1 MFIDEPHLYS
11 MMLIY
16 VYIYIYLFIWDW
28 LNPHELYVMYDVTT
42 LCWDISRL
50 LRFLRPQIPVDYIQF
65 TRAGVG
71 IDRSLVTGR
80 TSPCIRAGT
89 TQMSGLPSTGLKVI
103 GWSKRKTSKVGHF
116 LSETKYQHIFGIPSC
131 VRFQEFTCLPGSGF
145 PAEFT
150 RWSFNM
156 LK

>member
-1 MFIDEPHLYS
+1 MFIDEPPSIFNDAH
-11 MMLIY
+11 M
-16 VYIYIYLFIWDW
+16 YIYIYIFIYLFIWDW

-80 TSPCIRAGT
+80 TFPMYPRRYNPDVRAA
-89 TQMSGLPSTGLKVI
+89 
-103 GWSKRKTSKVGHF
+103 
-116 LSETKYQHIFGIPSC
+116 QHWFKGDRLIQKKNI
-131 VRFQEFTCLPGSGF
+131 
-145 PAEFT
+145 
-150 RWSFNM
+150 
-156 LK
+156 